1 MVRFTLNFAQDG
13 YIKDRQGMIL
23 NRIFF
28 LNRLMKFLLKHRRS
42 LAILFFL
49 VFSVS
54 MIGFAQIDQD
64 LFGPYDQPPMAQGE
78 KVQVVLKSGYI
89 TQGDLVESTDRYI
102 RIKTMDLSVTY
113 YLNEIS
119 SINGEPVVL
128 RKSTVVSSQGNSRLF
143 SGDIIEQFK
152 RVFFLGDEGIVQSWF
167 ASLFDQEQLISV
179 SQQSSDVIAL
189 KEDEH
194 FFDSSNAQDPLITS
208 TCPLRKRPAFV
219 LSMSRFL
226 SSAQGQEF
234 NSRVLSGLVS
244 AIIFYIYYS
253 LCLFLM
259 MKKKNKR
266 STWISWIPWI
276 NFFVAPLMIANISLA
291 WLWLFFLMIVPI
303 VNLFVLIFL
312 IFFGVYVQCRM
323 AMALN
328 KPGWLGV
335 VACLPVIGL
344 LTFPVFY
351 GYLAFS
357 KD

>member
-1 MVRFTLNFAQDG
+1 
-13 YIKDRQGMIL
+13 MIL

-42 LAILFFL
+42 LAILFFV

-64 LFGPYDQPPMAQGE
+64 LFGPYDQPPMAHGE

-119 SINGEPVVL
+119 SINGEPIVL
-128 RKSTVVSSQGNSRLF
+128 RESTVVFKEGARGLSFDN
-143 SGDIIEQFK
+143 IMEQFK
-152 RVFFLGDEGIVQSWF
+152 RVFSLGDEGIVQSWF
-167 ASLFDQEQLISV
+167 ASLFDQEQLISF
-179 SQQSSDVIAL
+179 SQQNSDLIVP

-194 FFDSSNAQDPLITS
+194 SFNNFNAQDPLITP
-208 TCPLRKRPAFV
+208 TCPLRNQSVFIPSI
-219 LSMSRFL
+219 LRFFT
-226 SSAQGQEF
+226 SAQGQEF
-234 NSRVLSGLVS
+234 KSRILSGLISV
-244 AIIFYIYYS
+244 IIFYIYYS
-253 LCLFLM
+253 LCFFLM
-259 MKKKNKR
+259 MKKTHKKHV
-266 STWISWIPWI
+266 WISWIPWI

-291 WLWLFFLMIVPI
+291 WLWLYFLLLVPVI
-303 VNLFVLIFL
+303 NLFVF
-312 IFFGVYVQCRM
+312 IFFIFFVYYVQYKM
-323 AMALN
+323 AVAFN